1 MSTTKC
7 FDELV
12 LKHYIDEDLG
22 IVLGVNIMDVHS
34 PKYNIHLYMFFFSL
48 SNAEYD
54 DEALSDTVDHT
65 SYT

>member
-1 MSTTKC
+1 M

-12 LKHYIDEDLG
+12 LKHHNIDDAG
-22 IVLGVNIMDVHS
+22 IVLSVNIMVCTLTQIQHTS
-34 PKYNIHLYMFFFSL
+34 IHFFL
-48 SNAEYD
+48 TNAEYD